1 MPELPEV
8 ETIVN
13 DLKKTILG
21 KKIVSFESGFKK
33 AIKGGNPADFKKNII
48 GKKIIGV
55 ERIGKNIVINL
66 NSGMTIL
73 VHLKM
78 TGQLVVKHGTQNVEP
93 DSKNLKPRTQNLSPT
108 EKHLHHCFILNKGS
122 LCFYDI
128 RKFGTL
134 SLIETSQ
141 LKDKFS
147 KLGTDPLSKEFSLE
161 KLKGL
166 LKKAPNKPVKALLME
181 QGLISGIG
189 NIYASEILFD
199 AKIDP
204 RKKSSSLKNK
214 EVEKLLESI
223 KKILKKAILMR
234 GTSVSDYRD
243 ASGKKGSF
251 QDVLKVY
258 KKDGQKC
265 PTCDTIIEKSIIG
278 QRSTFFCPK
287 CQK

>member
-8 ETIVN
+8 QTIVN
-13 DLKKTILG
+13 DLKKALPG
-21 KKIVSFESGFKK
+21 KKIVSFESGFEK
-33 AIKGGNPADFKKNII
+33 AIKGISLSLFKKNVV
-48 GKKIIGV
+48 GKKITGI
-55 ERIGKNIVINL
+55 ERTGKNILIYLDDNE
-66 NSGMTIL
+66 TIL

-78 TGQLVVKHGTQNVEP
+78 TGQLISQDT
-93 DSKNLKPRTQNLSPT
+93 KPKIQDAN
-108 EKHLHHCFILNKGS
+108 KHLHH

>member
-8 ETIVN
+8 QTIVN
-13 DLKKTILG
+13 DLKKALPG
-21 KKIVSFESGFKK
+21 KKIVSFESGFEK
-33 AIKGGNPADFKKNII
+33 AIKGISLSLFKKNVV
-48 GKKIIGV
+48 GKKITGI
-55 ERIGKNIVINL
+55 ERTGKNILIYLDDNE
-66 NSGMTIL
+66 TIL

-78 TGQLVVKHGTQNVEP
+78 TGQLISQDT
-93 DSKNLKPRTQNLSPT
+93 KPKIQDAN
-108 EKHLHHCFILNKGS
+108 KHLHHCFILDKGS